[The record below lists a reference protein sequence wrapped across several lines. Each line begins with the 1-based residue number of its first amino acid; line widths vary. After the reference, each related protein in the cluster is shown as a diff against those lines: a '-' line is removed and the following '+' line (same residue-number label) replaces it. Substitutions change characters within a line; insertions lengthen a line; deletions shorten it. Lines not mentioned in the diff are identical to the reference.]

1 MKMYIQ
7 DLDNLG
13 GYRQGLNGSDGVLQT
28 IHVDGEVFGGIGSYP
43 LDGGYIYV
51 NPSNA
56 PLAAYAFTPSSNG
69 SALFTLAGKS
79 SIMNR
84 HLDGVGTPTVT
95 SNQGKAGSG
104 IVWVTDVD
112 KGLLAYKA
120 VPVNGSLVEIPLP
133 IVEGALKYGRPVFG
147 DGRVYVIDGT
157 GRLVVLGAK

>member
-1 MKMYIQ
+1 
-7 DLDNLG
+7 
-13 GYRQGLNGSDGVLQT
+13 
-28 IHVDGEVFGGIGSYP
+28 
-43 LDGGYIYV
+43 
-51 NPSNA
+51 
-56 PLAAYAFTPSSNG
+56 
-69 SALFTLAGKS
+69 
-79 SIMNR
+79 MNR